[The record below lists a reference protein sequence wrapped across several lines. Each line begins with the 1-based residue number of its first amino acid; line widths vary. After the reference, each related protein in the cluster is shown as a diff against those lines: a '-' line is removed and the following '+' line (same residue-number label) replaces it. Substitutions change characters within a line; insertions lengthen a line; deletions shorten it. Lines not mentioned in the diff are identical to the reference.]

1 MHAIMRDVK
10 QALSRRFD
18 AFVYFCFG
26 VASRGLDQEVARRA
40 NQRGQGNHQWITP
53 EEAALAEA
61 LANLIVPSD
70 SETPGAEDVG
80 ILGPSTID
88 SLDRLIRNSPWRQSL
103 YSRGL
108 LAFDVWAQKER
119 GCVFAKMPQDD
130 KLRLLTAAQ
139 QTYEKWIAPGS
150 IFQKAWRRLRIAIQD
165 KGVPF
170 SAAQLFPH
178 LRGDCLQIFYTSKVS
193 WVWLDYDGP
202 PMEQG
207 YPDLAARR

>member
-1 MHAIMRDVK
+1 MQAIFRDAK
-10 QALSRRFD
+10 QALSGRFD
-18 AFVYFCFG
+18 AFLYFCFR

-40 NQRGQGNHQWITP
+40 VRRGQGNHQWITP
-53 EEAALAEA
+53 EEAAVAEA

-70 SETPGAEDVG
+70 SDTPGAEDVC

-88 SLDRLIRNSPWRQSL
+88 SLDRIIRNSPWRQSL

-108 LAFDVWAQKER
+108 LSFDVWAQKEHR
-119 GCVFAKMPQDD
+119 CLFAKLPQEEQI
-130 KLRLLTAAQ
+130 RLLNASEQVHQEWTAPASLI
-139 QTYEKWIAPGS
+139 K
-150 IFQKAWRRLRIAIQD
+150 KAWRRLKIVIQ
-165 KGVPF
+165 KRGVPF

-178 LRGDCLQIFYTSKVS
+178 IRNDCLQIFYTSKVS

-202 PMEQG
+202 PMDQG